1 MPSGLTEETEFG
13 EEPDLLELIYGAIRS
28 DRSELNTCM
37 PGYIVSYNKEAQTC
51 TVRPVFQR
59 IVAARLVDNPQENGI
74 PAMPATIDDV
84 PVVFPRSGEYGLT
97 FPIKYGDTVMIL
109 FSQRSLDEWLPTGG
123 GRAAGDDAGGGGTVR
138 IRDYRLHNR
147 TDAIVV
153 PGLFPETKRLS
164 PAPVEGTQLRG
175 AKMYLGDPSANPDP
189 VAEVGNREVIE
200 IVDKLIEYIMK
211 AKYPVATGGIAG
223 PILPTDPEAL
233 VLQALRD
240 ELQELM
246 VT

>member
-84 PVVFPRSGEYGLT
+84 PVVFPRSGEFGLT

-109 FSQRSLDEWLPTGG
+109 FSQRSLDEWLPAGG

-175 AKMYLGDPSANPDP
+175 DKIFVGDPSVTPSGAS
-189 VAEVGNREVIE
+189 ELSKREL
-200 IVDKLIEYIMK
+200 VDIISVLIEK
-211 AKYPVATGGIAG
+211 LLTAKYPTSMGPTGVMS
-223 PILPTDPEAL
+223 PPEFTVLTAMQTEIDAL
-233 VLQALRD
+233 K
-240 ELQELM
+240 